1 MEAYNTPAEIIL
13 EMMKIHSEVE
23 QLNADEI
30 DRQMRKM
37 K

>member
-1 MEAYNTPAEIIL
+1 MEAYDTPAEIIL

-23 QLNADEI
+23 QLKAEEI
-30 DRQMRKM
+30 DKQTRKM